1 MPRTGLLSEVQV
13 VVRWGSDPG
22 YWAGTASLGLWPLEV
37 PQGVGG
43 EARTGPAVS
52 YSLMLAGEHCGRVGA
67 YGSAT
72 PRPTPSPS
80 LALTPKEPLTC

>member
-1 MPRTGLLSEVQV
+1 MGLLSKMQA

-43 EARTGPAVS
+43 EARRGPAIFH
-52 YSLMLAGEHCGRVGA
+52 SLMLAGGTAGGWV
-67 YGSAT
+67 
-72 PRPTPSPS
+72 PTAAQRHAPLHLPASPSP
-80 LALTPKEPLTC
+80 LRNR